1 MNEYIDND
9 IYESSNNDIAVS
21 LGARFRDLRIA
32 LCLTQ
37 KEVSEQSGVSV
48 MTIVRFERGESTSI
62 RLDNFIAL
70 MRCVQ
75 RLEYV
80 TEIIPETQGLLYD
93 NPVSKTRYRARRRN
107 NER

>member
-1 MNEYIDND
+1 MNEYVDNEL
-9 IYESSNNDIAVS
+9 YESSNNDIVVS

-80 TEIIPETQGLLYD
+80 AEIIPETQPLLYD
-93 NPVSKTRYRARRRN
+93 NPLSKGRHRVKKTKR
-107 NER
+107 